1 MDNNGD
7 MRTYRVNQTLT
18 NVNIVGGVIRPGR
31 IITRADL
38 VSFSDEVFNHLLNDK
53 WFEEVIDNGKIQ
65 KK

>member
-1 MDNNGD
+1 